1 MNTNT
6 VVVRNPSNKLAR
18 WMIASIPDAKKDS
31 VLILKGTY
39 PSYLF
44 EIVPPNPDPE
54 CFHVEFAGNVHYIKV
69 KIDID
74 NMGNPPQSYFQEML
88 QWYSKSKARPTLNRI
103 NSYRQK
109 VESKSE

>member
-1 MNTNT
+1 MNPSN

-18 WMIASIPDAKKDS
+18 WMIASTPDSKGLS

-44 EIVPPNPDPE
+44 EIVPPNDDPE
-54 CFHVEFAGNVHYIKV
+54 CFTIEFAGNVHYIKV
-69 KIDID
+69 KLDID
-74 NMGNPPQSYFQEML
+74 KMGNPPQSYLLEML

-103 NSYRQK
+103 SNSRTN
-109 VESKSE
+109 